1 MHNSGIIKCND
12 DTNATNDGR
21 PLIVSRVDES
31 CCCYTGPF
39 ANWRT
44 NDDKWLCLWFCCFSI
59 SLWRCGDGWKL
70 GSLASLVAAVLRDTL
85 AWNEK
90 NKIKKKNSIII
101 NPKVTFMYVCMVE
114 TRSYCIP
121 SDMIDFKWAQTGH
134 TVGAFNS
141 NYYVYEKMW
150 HLFANALV
158 IRIHPLIQA
167 MMLFRQFPFTHFIFV
182 LDFASY
188 SGLCVSPKRFRSFS
202 FGVLKGIPDVV
213 AIMRLAG
220 GNVHITALSSSSN
233 GYRFVVLAGA
243 REIIDT

>member
-1 MHNSGIIKCND
+1 MQWRHKCHER
-12 DTNATNDGR
+12 R
-21 PLIVSRVDES
+21 PTFDCVTCGWELLLLYRSFRQL
-31 CCCYTGPF
+31 
-39 ANWRT
+39 AHKWRQMIMFMVLLFL
-44 NDDKWLCLWFCCFSI
+44 NLVMALWW
-59 SLWRCGDGWKL
+59 WRWKL

-134 TVGAFNS
+134 TVRAFNS

-220 GNVHITALSSSSN
+220 GNVHITALSSFSN